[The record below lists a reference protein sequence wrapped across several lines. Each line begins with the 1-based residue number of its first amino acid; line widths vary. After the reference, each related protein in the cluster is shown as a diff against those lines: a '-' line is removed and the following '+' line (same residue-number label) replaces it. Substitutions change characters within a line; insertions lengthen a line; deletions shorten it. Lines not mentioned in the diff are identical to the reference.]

1 MLTNN
6 YKEKKI
12 NKEGVIYALIL
23 VAYFSTI
30 FLVFIFS
37 VKFLS
42 NTINSTLS
50 VSQELQLTTENQ
62 IDLKSYAL
70 IESKLNLSQIAA
82 STIAT
87 STDSILPEAT
97 TTTSTISTITI
108 VKTPEVMPEIVISN
122 STLKAGLAGNL
133 KEKLQAAG
141 LVVLR
146 TNNTKPAEKQTII
159 KIKSSLSN
167 DSDYIS
173 KIKKIVSTDYDFIV
187 QILEE
192 EADHNVE
199 IIIGIK

>member
-1 MLTNN
+1 MPTNN

-50 VSQELQLTTENQ
+50 VPQESQINIENQ

-70 IESKLNLSQIAA
+70 IENKLNLNQVATT
-82 STIAT
+82 TIST
-87 STDSILPEAT
+87 STNSILLAT

-108 VKTPEVMPEIVISN
+108 IEAPEVVPKIVISN
-122 STLKAGLAGNL
+122 STLRAGLAGIL

-146 TNNTKPAEKQTII
+146 TNNTKPTEKQTII
-159 KIKSSLSN
+159 KIKSSLNSDSN
-167 DSDYIS
+167 YIT
-173 KIKKIVSTDYDFIV
+173 KIKKIVSADYDFIV
-187 QILEE
+187 KILTE
-192 EADHNVE
+192 EADHNIE
-199 IIIGIK
+199 IIIGSK